1 MGYTVSFLSHKIG
14 FLCKLL
20 NIFERIWNILLW
32 TQSVDAISLG
42 MPSIAL
48 SLAWSDWCL
57 PNVSKIHRPASL
69 AAFHPC
75 YNKILSADKFLRKTW
90 NRFPFILFC
99 CVKDLGYLSC
109 CNNHKQIE
117 HKKIYGKNAHVDKLP
132 QNSAKRWSEHDTD
145 ISRSHLRSHNW
156 LRNIFSEILR
166 RQIVKVWEKGA
177 VAKSDQKEASCWN
190 NRREWK
196 QEKEERS
203 A

>member
-1 MGYTVSFLSHKIG
+1 MGYTVSFLSHKID

-57 PNVSKIHRPASL
+57 SNVSKIHRPASL

-117 HKKIYGKNAHVDKLP
+117 HKKIFLSQLWERK
-132 QNSAKRWSEHDTD
+132 
-145 ISRSHLRSHNW
+145 W
-156 LRNIFSEILR
+156 LLLMSVSCSLQRFAEFWGNLSTWAFFPYIFLCSICLWLL
-166 RQIVKVWEKGA
+166 Q
-177 VAKSDQKEASCWN
+177 
-190 NRREWK
+190 
-196 QEKEERS
+196 QER
-203 A
+203 

>member
-1 MGYTVSFLSHKIG
+1 MRFRLGCRRSHCLWHGLIDVFLT
-14 FLCKLL
+14 F
-20 NIFERIWNILLW
+20 
-32 TQSVDAISLG
+32 
-42 MPSIAL
+42 P
-48 SLAWSDWCL
+48 
-57 PNVSKIHRPASL
+57 KIHRPASL

-166 RQIVKVWEKGA
+166 RQIVKVWEKGGRCQ
-177 VAKSDQKEASCWN
+177 VRPKRGQLLKQSERVEAGEGGAL
-190 NRREWK
+190 RLKYTDRFL
-196 QEKEERS
+196 
-203 A
+203 